1 MGITLLAVASLIV
14 AWRIAGPV
22 RAWWLAASILTIG
35 DRVFTFS
42 YFIPT
47 MIGLIHAPDSAESVR
62 KAVRW
67 AYLDYV
73 RLAIVLAAWL
83 TALNA
88 FSLLR
93 QS

>member
-1 MGITLLAVASLIV
+1 LLAIANLIV
-14 AWRIAGPV
+14 AWRFTGPA
-22 RAWWLAASILTIG
+22 RAWWLTAAVLSAG
-35 DRVFTFS
+35 DRLFTFS

-47 MIGLIHAPDSAESVR
+47 MIRLMRAPDSTESVG

-67 AYLDYV
+67 ANLDYV

-88 FSLLR
+88 FSLLHR
-93 QS
+93 SHV